1 MSHIWTFKIRFKYI
15 SKWDIV
21 CHEIATKTVKK
32 SQDNKDNNFHIC
44 GNCIAYFK

>member
-1 MSHIWTFKIRFKYI
+1 MSHIWTFKIRFKYV

-32 SQDNKDNNFHIC
+32 SQDNKVSIC
-44 GNCIAYFK
+44 GNCIA